1 MVPSLMNAPASQAQ
15 AVEHFVAPLID
26 QLRRH
31 PKRVVFSDGEDL
43 RVIRVAE
50 RLVKAEAVVPVLL
63 GDAAK
68 IRALAAEHGVS
79 LTFVK
84 VLEPRKASDFGLF
97 CQLLEKIERYLGVEA
112 AGVEERVERP
122 AVFGALM
129 VQYGQAD
136 ALVGGNQSLPA
147 SLFRALLRCIKP
159 LPHVPR
165 MFGATLL
172 SAPHLANFG
181 EDGLVFLADTGLV
194 PDPEIEELASIA
206 VETGRLARHMLGRE
220 PTVALLSHSTL
231 GSASTVP
238 ARKVAAATGLAK
250 EMALQAGLEMF
261 IEGEVQAD
269 VAMDPLAAEVKLQG
283 TGQRRPA
290 DVLVF
295 PNLDA
300 GNIALKLL
308 QHCAGAVAFG
318 PLIRGLA
325 RPVAQVPR
333 TATEDAIFGTA
344 AAVAV
349 EAIKYHELYPDGE
362 V

>member
-1 MVPSLMNAPASQAQ
+1 MNDPASQAQ
-15 AVEHFVAPLID
+15 AVERFVAPLID

-50 RLVKAEAVVPVLL
+50 RLVKAEAVVPILL
-63 GDAAK
+63 GDVVK
-68 IRALAAEHGVS
+68 IRSMAKENGVN

-84 VLEPRKASDFGLF
+84 VLEPRRASDFELF
-97 CQLLEKIERYLGVEA
+97 CQRLDKIERYRGVEGA
-112 AGVEERVERP
+112 AVEERVAKP
-122 AVFGALM
+122 AVFGSLM

-147 SLFRALLRCIKP
+147 ALFRAFLQCIKP
-159 LPHVPR
+159 LPHVPK
-165 MFGATLL
+165 MFGMTLL
-172 SAPHLANFG
+172 SAPHLPNFG
-181 EDGLVFLADTGLV
+181 ENGLVFLADTGLL
-194 PDPEIEELASIA
+194 PEPTVEDLASIA

-220 PTVALLSHSTL
+220 PTVALLSHSTM
-231 GSASTVP
+231 GSAATAP

-250 EMALQAGLEMF
+250 EMAASAGLEIF

-269 VAMDPLAAEVKLQG
+269 VAMDPAAAEVKLQG
-283 TGQRRPA
+283 TGQRRSA

-300 GNIALKLL
+300 GHIALKLL
-308 QHCAGAVAFG
+308 QHCGGAVAFG

-333 TATEDAIFGTA
+333 TASEDAIFGTA

>member
-1 MVPSLMNAPASQAQ
+1 MNDPASQAQ
-15 AVEHFVAPLID
+15 AFEKFISPLLD
-26 QLRRH
+26 QLKRH
-31 PKRVVFSDGEDL
+31 PKRVVFCDGEDL

-63 GDAAK
+63 GDVVK
-68 IRALAAEHGVS
+68 IRSMAKENGVS

-84 VLEPRKASDFGLF
+84 VLEPRKASDFQLF
-97 CQLLEKIERYLGVEA
+97 CQRMGKIEKYRGVEGA
-112 AGVEERVERP
+112 DVEERVARP
-122 AVFGALM
+122 QVFGSLM

-136 ALVGGNQSLPA
+136 ALVGGNQSMPSA
-147 SLFRALLRCIKP
+147 LFRAFLQCIKP
-159 LPHVPR
+159 LPHVPK

-181 EDGLVFLADTGLV
+181 ENGLVFLADTGLL
-194 PDPEIEELASIA
+194 PEPGVEELASIA
-206 VETGRLARHMLGRE
+206 VETGRMARHMLGRE
-220 PTVALLSHSTL
+220 PTVALLSHSTM
-231 GSASTVP
+231 GSAATGP
-238 ARKVAAATGLAK
+238 ARRVAAATALAK
-250 EMALQAGLEMF
+250 EMAASTGVEIF

-269 VAMDPLAAEVKLQG
+269 VATDPSAAEVKLQG
-283 TGQRRPA
+283 TGQRRTA

-308 QHCAGAVAFG
+308 QHCGGAVPFG
-318 PLIRGLA
+318 PFIRGLA

-333 TATEDAIFGTA
+333 TTSEDSIFGTA
-344 AAVAV
+344 LAVAV
-349 EAIKYHELYPDGE
+349 EAIKYHQLYPDGE